1 MVLLKAFIRLNFGIP
16 RKINVILGHTTNKV
30 FMSCLRQFFIL
41 CILFGLFSC
50 TNKNP
55 NKQLEQGVLKENKI
69 PKSDDGFNYPI
80 REEVYVPIYSDIYN
94 KTKDFRF
101 QLTATLSIRNT
112 SKKDSLF
119 IKNVDYYNTAG
130 DFVRGYLVQPI
141 YLKPL
146 ESIEYVIEEEDSEGG
161 SGANFLITWGANQKM
176 IPVIHGV
183 MVGVS
188 GQQGF
193 AFTTEGVVISETKK

>member
-1 MVLLKAFIRLNFGIP
+1 MCRYI
-16 RKINVILGHTTNKV
+16 T
-30 FMSCLRQFFIL
+30 
-41 CILFGLFSC
+41 ILFIISLISC
-50 TNKNP
+50 ARQNP
-55 NKQLEQGVLKENKI
+55 NKEIEQGILKENKI
-69 PKSDDGFNYPI
+69 PDSSDGFSYPI
-80 REEVYVPIYSDIYN
+80 KREVYVPIYSDIYN

-130 DFVRGYLVQPI
+130 DFVRGYIEQPI

-146 ESIEYVIEEEDSEGG
+146 ESIEYVIEEDDTTGG
-161 SGANFLITWGANQKM
+161 SGANFLITWGANTLVVPIFQ
-176 IPVIHGV
+176 GV

-193 AFTTEGVVISETKK
+193 AFTTEGVIVSEIE